1 MKKGGTAPQGSQIVR
16 IFPGNFAHGNET
28 GVAVRDGL
36 FGKRYLGIIWEMAP
50 ATGEIGEI
58 VKNREMADTRG
69 KSVNPGEWGNRQIV
83 KNRGMA
89 GERRMWRRMPFRE

>member
-1 MKKGGTAPQGSQIVR
+1 MAKFQRGAKRRV
-16 IFPGNFAHGNET
+16 GN
-28 GVAVRDGL
+28 RDGL

-83 KNRGMA
+83 KNREMA
-89 GERRMWRRMPFRE
+89 GERRMGRRMPFRE